1 MFDLVIYICLRKYW
15 NFQSEAKVEQIIA
28 IVTARSVSCF
38 CCYCYYFY
46 PLFLSHAK
54 AIISITHWEN
64 GLVHVTNKNTSIYAI
79 LCQFT
84 AILCQKYLFW
94 TIKETFFEILSYIEK
109 AAILVS
115 KGLTSQYSVIPY
127 ILKWTCIKKW

>member
-64 GLVHVTNKNTSIYAI
+64 GLVHVTNKNTAIYAI
-79 LCQFT
+79 LYQFT

-94 TIKETFFEILSYIEK
+94 TIKETFFWNFVLYW
-109 AAILVS
+109 
-115 KGLTSQYSVIPY
+115 KGGHFSIKRFDIPTFCNTLHLEMNLY
-127 ILKWTCIKKW
+127 